1 MTPIRINLLPHR
13 QMKRAHQRR
22 VFALFSLLV
31 IALGIGIVS
40 SVQGYLVNAK
50 STQDRRNSFIKAE
63 ITKLDAQIAEIQQLK
78 EKTQDLLSRK
88 GVVESLQANR
98 GQSVRLF
105 DQLARQ
111 LPDGVYLKSV
121 KQSGDMLALLGYAQ
135 SSARVST
142 FMRSLDESELFQEPE
157 LLEVKSAQISNQRVS
172 DFSLKVKI
180 TPPNQAPV
188 PKQDVSKQEGK
199 KS

>member
-40 SVQGYLVNAK
+40 VVQGYLAGAK
-50 STQDRRNSFIKAE
+50 ATQDRRNDFLKAE
-63 ITKLDAQIAEIQQLK
+63 IAKLDQQIAEIQQLK
-78 EKTQDLLSRK
+78 EKTQDLISRK
-88 GVVESLQANR
+88 NVVESLQANR

-111 LPDGVYLKSV
+111 LPDGVYLKGV
-121 KQSGDMLALLGYAQ
+121 KQNGDSLALTGYAQ

-142 FMRSLDESELFQEPE
+142 FMRSLDESELFQEPV
-157 LLEVKSAQISNQRVS
+157 LLEVRSALVNNQRVS
-172 DFSLKVKI
+172 EFALNVNI
-180 TPPNQAPV
+180 TRQAA
-188 PKQDVSKQEGK
+188 KQETPKQEGK